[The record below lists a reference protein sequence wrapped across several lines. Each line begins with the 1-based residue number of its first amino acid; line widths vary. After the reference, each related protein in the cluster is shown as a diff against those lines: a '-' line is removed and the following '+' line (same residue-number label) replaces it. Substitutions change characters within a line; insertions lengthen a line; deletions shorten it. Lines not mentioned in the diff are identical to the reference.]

1 MYIYV
6 YICIYI
12 YICMY
17 ININDL
23 CHAIRFCHVHHFPDD
38 TNLLH
43 INKSPK
49 MLNQLIKY
57 DLKNL
62 SNWLNGTKIMLN
74 VTKTKLVVFKPKRKK
89 LDLEFKVKLNVK
101 KLFQTNS
108 VKCFGMKIDKQLNWR
123 DHINKDAIKP
133 NRSSIK

>member
-1 MYIYV
+1 
-6 YICIYI
+6 
-12 YICMY
+12 MY

-23 CHAIRFCHVHHFPDD
+23 CHAIRFCHVHHFADD

-74 VTKTKLVVFKPKRKK
+74 VTKTKLVIFKPKRKK
-89 LDLEFKVKLNVK
+89 LDFEFKIELNVK
-101 KLFQTNS
+101 KLF
-108 VKCFGMKIDKQLNWR
+108 
-123 DHINKDAIKP
+123 
-133 NRSSIK
+133 